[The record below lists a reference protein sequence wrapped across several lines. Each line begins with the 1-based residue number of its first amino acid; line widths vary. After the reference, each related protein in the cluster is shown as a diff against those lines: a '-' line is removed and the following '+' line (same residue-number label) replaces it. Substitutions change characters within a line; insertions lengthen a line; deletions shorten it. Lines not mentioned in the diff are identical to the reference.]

1 MEAPNDPP
9 LDVPG
14 SAAEPSMIDTDAL
27 DLSAPPLKR
36 KFDALDIEDD
46 AKIASGSGDPRKDED
61 GAPRTPPS
69 KLPEFKP
76 SPEFWFEDGNI
87 VLLVHD
93 TFFKVHRSRLCCDGS
108 IFATMFTL
116 PQGESSKV
124 DGQSASMPIRFA
136 DKPRRFTALLW
147 ALYALPAELRSI
159 NHSAENCMK
168 LIDIAT
174 AAQKYA
180 FKTTEE
186 WALSCLVDLVKTSNH
201 LGERKIN
208 PWRIFAL
215 ATLCNSQELR
225 QAMIDKIRERA
236 SQGKLHYSWVVT
248 IGESLSIP
256 ELLGAGYYEIV
267 IQNRL
272 LKRTRLAVIPGKQ
285 NPQHWN
291 EDGKLNEPM
300 MNKLYVGFCK
310 LVTFKDTLFSTPM
323 PIANHQCPLDPNQC
337 RARWN
342 LLWKEGQQDG
352 TERIPSVH
360 VLGHLKSFA
369 DYLRRSRAYPGP
381 CHPAW
386 VASVEAK
393 IKELENPLKLYE
405 FFRV

>member
-1 MEAPNDPP
+1 MEEAPAPNDSV
-9 LDVPG
+9 LDVAD
-14 SAAEPSMIDTDAL
+14 SAAELSMIDTEAL
-27 DLSAPPLKR
+27 DMTAQPLKR

-46 AKIASGSGDPRKDED
+46 AKIASGSGEPPKEGDDAR
-61 GAPRTPPS
+61 RTPPS

-116 PQGESSKV
+116 PQGESRNV

-215 ATLCNSQELR
+215 ATLCNSEELR

-236 SQGKLHYSWVVT
+236 SQGKLQYSWVVT
-248 IGESLSIP
+248 IGEALNIP

-267 IQNRL
+267 IQ
-272 LKRTRLAVIPGKQ
+272 K
-285 NPQHWN
+285 PQHWN
-291 EDGKLNEPM
+291 PDGKLNEAM
-300 MNKLYVGFCK
+300 MQKLYIGFCK

-342 LLWKEGQQDG
+342 LLWKEGQQEG

-393 IKELENPLKLYE
+393 IKELEDPLRLFE
-405 FFRV
+405 FFRT

>member
-1 MEAPNDPP
+1 MAEAPAPNDSV
-9 LDVPG
+9 LDVSD
-14 SAAEPSMIDTDAL
+14 SAAEPSMVANDAF
-27 DLSAPPLKR
+27 DSTAQPLKR
-36 KFDALDIEDD
+36 KFDALDLADE
-46 AKIASGSGDPRKDED
+46 AKNASESGSPRREGD
-61 GAPRTPPS
+61 GPP
-69 KLPEFKP
+69 KPTLPSFKP

-116 PQGESSKV
+116 PQGESANV

-236 SQGKLHYSWVVT
+236 LQGKLHYSWVVT
-248 IGESLSIP
+248 IGESLGIP

-267 IQNRL
+267 IQ
-272 LKRTRLAVIPGKQ
+272 K
-285 NPQHWN
+285 PQQWN
-291 EDGKLNEPM
+291 TDGKLTEAM
-300 MNKLYVGFCK
+300 MQKLYIGFCK

-342 LLWKEGQQDG
+342 LLWKEGHQEG
-352 TERIPSVH
+352 SERIPSVH
-360 VLGHLKSFA
+360 VLGHLKNFA

-381 CHPAW
+381 CQPAW
-386 VASVEAK
+386 IASVEAK
-393 IKELENPLKLYE
+393 IKELEDPLRLYE
-405 FFRV
+405 FFSP

>member
-1 MEAPNDPP
+1 MEEAPAPSDSL
-9 LDVPG
+9 LDVAD
-14 SAAEPSMIDTDAL
+14 SAAEPSMIDTDGL
-27 DLSAPPLKR
+27 DLSAQPLKR

-46 AKIASGSGDPRKDED
+46 AKIASGSGGPGKEGDD
-61 GAPRTPPS
+61 APRTLSS

-225 QAMIDKIRERA
+225 QAMIDKVRERA

-267 IQNRL
+267 IQN
-272 LKRTRLAVIPGKQ
+272 
-285 NPQHWN
+285 PQHWN
-291 EDGKLNEPM
+291 EDGKLNEAM
-300 MNKLYVGFCK
+300 MQKLYVGFCK

-342 LLWKEGQQDG
+342 LLWKEGQQEG

-393 IKELENPLKLYE
+393 IKELENPLRLYE
-405 FFRV
+405 FFRA